1 MALIRTA
8 LNAISYIFVQ
18 IKKSQI
24 IKKLAF
30 PLFTLIFIFSAC
42 KRDSAAENYYINGTW
57 DVFEAYRGGERTETL
72 DKAFFYFDADSM
84 QTNIMGD
91 TVHVPFSRDGKL
103 INQGGS
109 FPIQFKIE
117 RFDKD
122 TLELSAKIRKY
133 SFLFKTLSRK
143 KAK

>member
-1 MALIRTA
+1 MLV
-8 LNAISYIFVQ
+8 L
-18 IKKSQI
+18 
-24 IKKLAF
+24 
-30 PLFTLIFIFSAC
+30 SAC
-42 KRDSAAENYYINGTW
+42 KKNSSAENYYINGTW
-57 DVFEAYRGGERTETL
+57 DVFDAYRSGERTETL
-72 DKAFFYFDADSM
+72 NKAFFYFESDSM

-91 TVHVPFSRDGKL
+91 TVYVPYSRDGKM

-143 KAK
+143 KAN